1 MSEIGWIKLHR
12 KILDNP
18 IFLKPDLYQLFSYC
32 LLRANHS
39 EKKIIWNS
47 KEEILEKGCFITGR
61 KVIADALKQREGTI
75 YDRLKVLRNLEMITV
90 KSNNKYSVVKVL
102 NYSIYQGEEV
112 ETQQPANNQPTTN
125 QQPANT
131 DKNVKNDKNDKNVK
145 KSISSC
151 RTNKFADDAI
161 EISLACELYDLILK
175 NNPNAKKPNLQTWAK
190 SIDLMIRVDD
200 RSVFDIQEVIQWSQR
215 DSFWQGNILST
226 KKLREKYDQLTMKMK
241 SVKQSDKQPNRPKG
255 FDAIDQWVKMTEGMD
270 ENE

>member
-61 KVIADALKQREGTI
+61 KVIAGATGQSESAVYRK
-75 YDRLKVLRNLEMITV
+75 LKVLEKLNMITL

-102 NYSIYQGEEV
+102 NYSVYQGEEN
-112 ETQQPANNQPTTN
+112 ESEQPLNNQRTTTE
-125 QQPANT
+125 QPVNT
-131 DKNVKNDKNDKNVK
+131 DKNVKNEKNEKNDIYKGNQFNPPTTEEVRAYCEERNNSVDATKWHDFYSSKGWMVGKN
-145 KSISSC
+145 
-151 RTNKFADDAI
+151 
-161 EISLACELYDLILK
+161 
-175 NNPNAKKPNLQTWAK
+175 
-190 SIDLMIRVDD
+190 
-200 RSVFDIQEVIQWSQR
+200 
-215 DSFWQGNILST
+215 
-226 KKLREKYDQLTMKMK
+226 KMK
-241 SVKQSDKQPNRPKG
+241 DWKAAVRTWERNNQRGGQSPKPKQPNRPKG
-255 FDAIDQWVKMTEGMD
+255 FDAIDQWAAMTEGMD